1 MKLRFGDL
9 RIEGES
15 RAGTESWFR
24 IFPPGLALDAGRGA
38 LPLSGARD
46 LFISHGHLDHALGVP
61 YVLSQRSLH
70 RLQSTRVLCPE
81 EMAADLTDLIEA
93 AARLEGAEYQYQV
106 VGLAPG
112 DRIPVGKN
120 LSIETFRTDH
130 VIPTLGFT
138 LLRTRHHLLPELA
151 DRTPHEL
158 AEMRRR
164 GETITRATEDRAL
177 AYCADTGSGVFDRVP
192 ELFHTR
198 VLLLECTFLTDKLRP
213 RSRRYKHIHF
223 DDLVER
229 ADSFENEALVLH
241 HLSRRHRLE
250 DLRRRVEERLPRLAP
265 RVWLLGSEEVYK
277 PRPET
282 LPGVESP
289 DTGKGN
295 AGSGE
300 AGTEAA
306 MKAGAGA
313 GS

>member
-24 IFPPGLALDAGRGA
+24 VFPPGLALDAGRGA

-70 RLQSTRVLCPE
+70 RLQTTRVLCPE
-81 EMAADLTDLIEA
+81 EMSADLVDLIEA
-93 AARLEGAEYQYQV
+93 AARLEGAEYQYEV

-112 DRIPVGKN
+112 DQVPVGKN
-120 LSIETFRTDH
+120 LTIETFRTDH

-151 DRTPHEL
+151 GRTAHEL

-164 GETITRATEDRAL
+164 GETVTEATEDRAL
-177 AYCADTGSGVFDRVP
+177 AYCADTGAGVFDRVP
-192 ELFHTR
+192 ELFEAR
-198 VLLLECTFLTDKLRP
+198 VLLLECTFLTDKLRL
-213 RSRRYKHIHF
+213 RSRRYKHLHF
-223 DDLVER
+223 EDLVER
-229 ADSFENEALVLH
+229 AEDFRNEALVLH

-250 DLRRRVEERLPRLAP
+250 DLRRTVEERLPRLAP
-265 RVWLLGSEEVYK
+265 RTWLLGSGEVSE
-277 PRPET
+277 PRPEALSGIET
-282 LPGVESP
+282 SVKAGPE
-289 DTGKGN
+289 
-295 AGSGE
+295 AGS
-300 AGTEAA
+300 
-306 MKAGAGA
+306 
-313 GS
+313 